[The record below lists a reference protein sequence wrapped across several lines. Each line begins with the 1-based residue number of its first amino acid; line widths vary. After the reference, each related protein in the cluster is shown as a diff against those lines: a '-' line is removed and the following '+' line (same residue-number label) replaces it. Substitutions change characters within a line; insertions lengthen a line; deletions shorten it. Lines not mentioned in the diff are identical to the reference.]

1 MLFMITNNYKWVYTG
16 MGFFFYSYGSFYDDK
31 FLKMGIHGKCV
42 SFYFY
47 SAFYDYKL
55 L

>member
-1 MLFMITNNYKWVYTG
+1 MITNKCKRVYKE
-16 MGFFFYSYGSFYDDK
+16 MGVFFYSYGSFYDYK
-31 FLKMGIHGKCV
+31 FLKRGIHGKCV